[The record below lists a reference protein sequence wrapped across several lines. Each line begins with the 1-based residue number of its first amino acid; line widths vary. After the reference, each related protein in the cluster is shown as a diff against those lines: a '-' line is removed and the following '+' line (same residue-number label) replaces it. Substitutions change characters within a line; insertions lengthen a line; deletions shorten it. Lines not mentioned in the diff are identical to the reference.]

1 MLNVGY
7 SIADSNIIERFYPL
21 STCFFYL
28 FMLSTYILLENI
40 ERNIEYRL
48 VIKMYSYA
56 EADSIFYGV
65 SNIYLFSIVTAFLA
79 VIIALYYSNFLKDE
93 NVRI

>member
-1 MLNVGY
+1 
-7 SIADSNIIERFYPL
+7 
-21 STCFFYL
+21 
-28 FMLSTYILLENI
+28 MLSTYILLENI

-48 VIKMYSYA
+48 ARKMYNYA

-93 NVRI
+93 NVRIWIYVSLVIVPEIDIMIFLIIRNI